1 MRTLLRNVFLL
12 ASAIVLGALGWAV
25 YSKLSQEAPVPPPRG
40 RPAVAIEVRPVV
52 TGPIRDVRRM
62 PGTLFASNEVD
73 IAPKIGGRLA
83 RLNVDIGDVVRRG
96 DEIARLDDD
105 ELTQEVMRAQSD
117 LEVARANLRK
127 AHAEAGQAAREYER
141 VAILADRR
149 VASPSDLDAALM
161 TQRVKESDV
170 KVAEAAIMQREA
182 ILRTAEIRLSYT
194 RIVADW
200 QGGTDTRVVGE
211 RFANEGAVLQSN
223 QRIVSLLDI
232 DTLRAVVH
240 ATERDYPRLRVGQTA
255 RVVADAFPG
264 RAVEGQISRLAPLF
278 REASRQARTE
288 LAVPN
293 PDHVFKPGMFIRAEI
308 LLGERDST
316 TLVPVASLV
325 DREGQ
330 RGVFVVDGETKTAR
344 FVPVTVGIIEGQ
356 TAEILD
362 PPLTGDVVT
371 LGQNLLDDGAA
382 VLIPDG
388 TPRPASVAAGATPEA
403 AS

>member
-1 MRTLLRNVFLL
+1 MQTLLRNVFLL
-12 ASAIVLGALGWAV
+12 VSAVILGSLGWAV

-40 RPAVAIEVRPVV
+40 RPPVAVEVRPVV

-141 VAILADRR
+141 VAILAERR

-161 TQRVKESDV
+161 IQRVKESDV

-194 RIVADW
+194 RIIAEW

-240 ATERDYPRLRVGQTA
+240 ATERDYPRLQVGQKA
-255 RVVADAFPG
+255 RIVADAFPG
-264 RAVEGQISRLAPLF
+264 RVVEGQISRLAPLF
-278 REASRQARTE
+278 REASRQARIE

-316 TLVPVASLV
+316 TLVPLASLV
-325 DREGQ
+325 DREGRQ
-330 RGVFVVDGETKTAR
+330 GVFLIDAETRTAR
-344 FVPVTVGIIEGQ
+344 FVPVTVGIVEGQ
-356 TAEILD
+356 IAEILA

-388 TPRPASVAAGATPEA
+388 PPRPASVAASPTPEA